1 MDPQESP
8 RAPAAAPPPAAS
20 SAAVR
25 KRRLEAFRHRPT
37 LRELLTLWL
46 PTLALV
52 IGAFWVTYHFIQPAP
67 PDHLT
72 ITTGAADGA
81 YYQYALRYREILARD
96 GVRLDIQ
103 TSSGSVENLARLAKD
118 PSEDNSGADAA
129 FVQGGLGPLSR
140 NTPLADAATPDDDAP
155 RPHSLGT
162 VTYEGLWVFTRGKKE
177 PTRLTDLRGAKL
189 AIGPEGSGSRKVA
202 LDLLAAHGISPTDAT
217 LSPLSGHPAIEALKR
232 GELDAVFLIAAPDAP
247 VVRELAALA
256 DVHPMSFANA
266 AAIAKRFPYL
276 TAVTLTQGVF
286 DLKADLPPHD
296 VQLVATRAN
305 LVVRADLHPAL
316 AYLLM
321 EAASEVHGG
330 AGLFH
335 RAGEFP
341 AAVGT
346 DFPLATQAESY
357 YKNGRPFL
365 QRYLPYWLANLVQR
379 MLLFL
384 LPVFGVLIPVMK
396 LLPVMINWRRQQ
408 RLNRWYGELKFLE
421 LDLDAHDLTREQL
434 DRYLKRLAEIDDAA
448 RHMSMP
454 LDFSDRVYTL
464 RQHIAFVHERLAALP
479 GTPAGKTA

>member
-1 MDPQESP
+1 MDTEQEQTT
-8 RAPAAAPPPAAS
+8 APPPAAS

-37 LRELLTLWL
+37 PRELLTIWL

-52 IGAFWVTYHFIQPAP
+52 IAAFWTTYHFIQPAP

-81 YYQYALRYREILARD
+81 YYQYAVRYREILARD
-96 GVRLDIQ
+96 GVRLDIR

-118 PSEDNSGADAA
+118 PAEDNSGVEAA
-129 FVQGGLGPLSR
+129 FVQGGLGPMSR
-140 NTPLADAATPDDDAP
+140 NIPLADPAAADDGP

-162 VTYEGLWVFTRGKKE
+162 VAYEALWVFTRGRKE
-177 PTRLTDLRGAKL
+177 PTRLTDLRNARL

-202 LDLLAAHGISPTDAT
+202 LDLLAAHGIPAASAT
-217 LSPLSGHPAIEALKR
+217 LSPLSGRTAIDALKG
-232 GELDAVFLIAAPDAP
+232 GELDAIFLIAAPDAP
-247 VVRELAALA
+247 VVRELAALP

-286 DLKADLPPHD
+286 DLQADLPPHD

-321 EAASEVHGG
+321 EAASEVHSG

-384 LPVFGVLIPVMK
+384 VPIFGVLIPVMK
-396 LLPVMINWRRQQ
+396 LLPVIVNWRRQQ
-408 RLNRWYGELKFLE
+408 RINRWYGELKFLE
-421 LDLDAHDLTREQL
+421 LDLDARQLTREQL
-434 DRYLKRLAEIDDAA
+434 DRYLKRLAEIDQAA
-448 RHMSMP
+448 RHMRMP

-464 RQHIAFVHERLAALP
+464 RQHIAFVQERLAALP
-479 GTPAGKTA
+479 GAPTEKTA